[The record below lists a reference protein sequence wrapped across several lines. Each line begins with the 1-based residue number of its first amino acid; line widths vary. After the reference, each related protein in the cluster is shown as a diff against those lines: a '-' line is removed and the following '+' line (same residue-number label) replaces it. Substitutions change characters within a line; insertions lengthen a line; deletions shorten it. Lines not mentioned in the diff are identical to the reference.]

1 MTQTHPQAHKAID
14 TAFVELVKVWPT
26 AIPPAQAVSTSEDVT
41 KLVKTIEENTQKV
54 REKTSTK
61 AQS

>member
-1 MTQTHPQAHKAID
+1 MAI
-14 TAFVELVKVWPT
+14 VLLYKG
-26 AIPPAQAVSTSEDVT
+26 ISSQMAQENPEDVT

-54 REKTSTK
+54 LGKTNTK

>member
-1 MTQTHPQAHKAID
+1 MVQENPEAHKAID
-14 TAFVELVKVWPT
+14 TAFVELLKVWPT
-26 AIPPAQAVSTSEDVT
+26 AIPPAKAVNTPEDVT

-54 REKTSTK
+54 QKKTSTK